1 MKKMLILAM
10 TMAMVLLAAAGV
22 CETLRVGM
30 ECNYAPYNWTQS
42 DASENAVA
50 IAAGGY
56 ADGYDVRI
64 AKIIA
69 DQLGM
74 ELEIVKTEWDGL
86 TPALLSGNIDVIIA
100 GMSPTAERRM
110 TIDFT
115 DSYYDTELTV
125 VVRKDS
131 AFAGAKSLTDLAGAK
146 ITGQMS
152 TFHYDMIDQIEG
164 AVKMPAM
171 ETFPTMIVAV
181 SSGAIDG
188 YVADRPG
195 AVSAT
200 SANADLTYITFDEGQ
215 GFTVSPDDAQIAVGV
230 TLRRGLLRLAQLL
243 MNVYIQ
249 VFRGTPMIVQAVVIY
264 YGAQYAGVYMDTTFA
279 AIFIISINTGAY
291 MAEIIRGGIVSVDK
305 GQFEAA
311 HAIGMT
317 HWQTMTT
324 VVLPQA
330 IRNILPSVG
339 NELIVNIK
347 DSSVLNVISVSEL
360 FFQAKSAAG
369 TYYRYFEV
377 YFIIAVIYLI
387 LTLSVSAI
395 LRAVEKKMDGPD
407 NYVIHGSQ
415 SDSRADIKVSV
426 ENEKEAVK
434 RWNV

>member
-131 AFAGAKSLTDLAGAK
+131 AFAGAKSLVDLAGAK

-188 YVADRPG
+188 YVADRPRRG
-195 AVSAT
+195 LR
-200 SANADLTYITFDEGQ
+200 DLRERGSD
-215 GFTVSPDDAQIAVGV
+215 VHH
-230 TLRRGLLRLAQLL
+230 LRRGAGLHRLPGRRADCRRREAGQPAEGADQR
-243 MNVYIQ
+243 NPRRD
-249 VFRGTPMIVQAVVIY
+249 FRR
-264 YGAQYAGVYMDTTFA
+264 GAQRHHGRGCARSAAERVIKRQTRLSGNWQPFYAPWGENV
-279 AIFIISINTGAY
+279 GA
-291 MAEIIRGGIVSVDK
+291 
-305 GQFEAA
+305 
-311 HAIGMT
+311 
-317 HWQTMTT
+317 
-324 VVLPQA
+324 LPQA
-330 IRNILPSVG
+330 LPR
-339 NELIVNIK
+339 
-347 DSSVLNVISVSEL
+347 
-360 FFQAKSAAG
+360 
-369 TYYRYFEV
+369 T
-377 YFIIAVIYLI
+377 
-387 LTLSVSAI
+387 
-395 LRAVEKKMDGPD
+395 
-407 NYVIHGSQ
+407 
-415 SDSRADIKVSV
+415 
-426 ENEKEAVK
+426 
-434 RWNV
+434 